1 MTERTTKVCA
11 RCKQEKP
18 ITDFNKSVKQKDG
31 LQSYCKECKKSYSAA
46 HYISVKSQHSQSA
59 TQPHLTE
66 FDAFQP
72 REIIAQIR
80 ERINYLRS
88 KGWEYE
94 GQLSYTETKIVK
106 L

>member
-1 MTERTTKVCA
+1 MTEKTTKVCSK
-11 RCKQEKP
+11 CKQEKP
-18 ITDFNKSVKQKDG
+18 IWAFYSHKYNADG
-31 LQSYCKECKKSYSAA
+31 LQSYCKECQKAYDKSRYDNA
-46 HYISVKSQHSQSA
+46 KSKPTQSTSPLFA
-59 TQPHLTE
+59 E
-66 FDAFQP
+66 FDALPP

-88 KGWEYE
+88 KGWDYE